1 MKKLPCDHVNVSR
14 RGFLA
19 GASALCLGGSLS
31 ATMAWGVP
39 VVAWNKAGTTV
50 TVSDG
55 ESGFLADPYKVE
67 SYAEGILR
75 LLLDHNLRVKM
86 GRAARDR
93 AEALFSWDR
102 HVRILEGA
110 IWQAVGEPVRTEEI
124 IAIIPVVEV
133 TPEPQ
138 MAEVEIES

>member
-1 MKKLPCDHVNVSR
+1 MGVIE
-14 RGFLA
+14 A
-19 GASALCLGGSLS
+19 
-31 ATMAWGVP
+31 MAWGVP

-75 LLLDHNLRVKM
+75 LLLDQSLRVKM

-93 AEALFSWDR
+93 VETLFSWDR
-102 HVRILEGA
+102 HVRIMEGA
-110 IWQAVGEPVRTEEI
+110 IWQAVGEPVGVVE
-124 IAIIPVVEV
+124 IPVRSPIATIV
-133 TPEPQ
+133 PEPQ
-138 MAEVEIES
+138 MVEVEIES